1 MVTLESSYAGCTGQ
15 ALKLLSDKRIFLISQ
30 GGLGNQL
37 FIWNAAHLA
46 LESNVK
52 RVHII
57 HLSKKSKINNRQFE
71 LRSLQL
77 NCLHSISVIQSE
89 LFNWFFRFIDSRLSN
104 KFNLK
109 KLIRLLDLS
118 PDQGICLE
126 QLQRFTFFRGYFQDS
141 ESVNQ
146 GIESWIQ
153 ELQIAINRQKNEYGM
168 WPENLNPYMAFH
180 IRRGDYVENSSTIG
194 TLSLKYYEQFRIEKI
209 PLYVSSDDAEVRKTF
224 PESIPLLT
232 NSNHT
237 LKGPWLD
244 FIALS
249 ESSVLVTAN
258 STFSWWAGIL
268 ILRKGGRVIA
278 PSPWNKVM
286 TLSDNY
292 LRWEGFEFANS
303 LFESDISN
311 ES

>member
-1 MVTLESSYAGCTGQ
+1 MKPFSSTRVV
-15 ALKLLSDKRIFLISQ
+15 LVSQ

-37 FIWNAAHLA
+37 FAWNAAHLA
-46 LESNVK
+46 LQAKVQ
-52 RVHII
+52 RVYLI
-57 HLSKKSKINNRQFE
+57 HLGNKSTRDNRHF
-71 LRSLQL
+71 QL
-77 NCLHSISVIQSE
+77 NHLHDNCSHSISVLQSRI
-89 LFNWFFRFIDSRLSN
+89 FNLVFRFLDSGVSQRISAKRFVQLS
-104 KFNLK
+104 
-109 KLIRLLDLS
+109 DLG
-118 PDQGICLE
+118 PDQGIRLD
-126 QLQRFTFFRGYFQDS
+126 QLKKFQICRGYFQDS

-153 ELQIAINRQKNEYGM
+153 ELQIAINRQKNEYVM

-194 TLSLKYYEQFRIEKI
+194 TLSLKYYEQLRIEKI

-237 LKGPWLD
+237 SKGPWLD

-249 ESSVLVTAN
+249 ENSVLVTAN
-258 STFSWWAGIL
+258 STFSWWAGVL
-268 ILRKGGRVIA
+268 VLRKGGRVIA